1 MEFSVK
7 TNAGAGLDGIL
18 VAACRRGPVTVA
30 VPLANDPDVIGC
42 IAEAMARGMARFI
55 LIGDRGHI
63 ETVAARC
70 GVDVSSA
77 EFIQETDEIAACNLA
92 AQLVYEKRARILM
105 KGLVQTSNFSRA
117 FLKKEFALVPEGRLV
132 SHVGLFELPGYH
144 KPLIVTDA
152 ALNIAPGMEAKKRI
166 IRNAV
171 EFAVKI
177 GIPAPKVAC
186 VAPNEKVNPA
196 IPSTGDAA
204 ELTLMSARGEFA
216 PAVVDGPYG
225 LDVAVSKRSAEIKGI
240 NTPVAG
246 DADILFMPEL
256 NSGNAVYKCFSVFG
270 GGRVAGLIIGAQCP
284 IVLTSRADDEETK
297 LFSLAMAVC
306 SC

>member
-1 MEFSVK
+1 
-7 TNAGAGLDGIL
+7 
-18 VAACRRGPVTVA
+18 
-30 VPLANDPDVIGC
+30 
-42 IAEAMARGMARFI
+42 
-55 LIGDRGHI
+55 
-63 ETVAARC
+63 
-70 GVDVSSA
+70 
-77 EFIQETDEIAACNLA
+77 
-92 AQLVYEKRARILM
+92 M

-117 FLKKEFALVPEGRLV
+117 FLKKEFGLVPEGRLV

-171 EFAVKI
+171 GFAVKI

-204 ELTLMSARGEFA
+204 ELTAMSARGEFA
-216 PAVVDGPYG
+216 PAIVDGPYG
-225 LDVAVSKRSAEIKGI
+225 LDVAVSRRSAEIKGI
-240 NTPVAG
+240 RTAVAG

-270 GGRVAGLIIGAQCP
+270 GGRVAGLIIGALCP